1 MLIAERQRVV
11 LQALRDRG
19 SVQLDELARE
29 LGVSTATVRRDLD
42 TLVGKGVAE
51 RTHGGAIY
59 LGEAGV
65 AGGASANVG
74 SAAIPAIAGSSLAL
88 ATRMGEEVR
97 AKQQIGKLAA
107 SMVLPQMTVLMDG
120 GSTVFIAA
128 QQITSRPIQV
138 VTSSLPI
145 ANLFSEDDAVE
156 VVLIGGTL
164 YPRTGVTVG
173 PIASGCLA
181 DLHAD
186 MLLFSV
192 AGVYGEE
199 AFNQNLAMAQVE
211 QTMMRQAARSVMLM
225 DATKFGRK
233 SLARVCALS
242 EVDTIVTDARI
253 AGEWRERLGKSL
265 VIAPE

>member
-11 LQALRDRG
+11 LQALRDRK

-42 TLVGKGVAE
+42 TLVARGVAE

-65 AGGASANVG
+65 TGG
-74 SAAIPAIAGSSLAL
+74 AAIPGIAGSSLAL

-97 AKQQIGKLAA
+97 AKQQIGKVAA

-128 QQITSRPIQV
+128 QQITARPIQV

-192 AGVYGEE
+192 AGIYGDE

-225 DATKFGRK
+225 DSTKFGRK

-242 EVDTIVTDARI
+242 EIDTIITDARI
-253 AGEWRERLGKSL
+253 AGEWRERLGESL
-265 VIAPE
+265 VIAQE